1 MSKTTR
7 TPGVCSGCGTTKE
20 REAVI
25 KLDQRSLVSFAD
37 FRIRTESKGNY
48 IWEAGQGELT
58 KLKKYLFDGTPSAD
72 EIKQLGWQKRH
83 QIYAW
88 GNGAMD
94 EGHFVKANDFGLVNV
109 RGQLFYL
116 PGCSKDTADDPQSY
130 QFQRRFVYAITNDI
144 TLNDYATR
152 LIEVFGD
159 NAKVGLCFL
168 IASLFRDPS

>member
-1 MSKTTR
+1 MISEYGFYVSRNSYYGAGRGNADVRWSNFILEPIVHVKDDQNAR
-7 TPGVCSGCGTTKE
+7 RLFRMRNDKGE
-20 REAVI
+20 EAVI

-94 EGHFVKANDFGLVNV
+94 
-109 RGQLFYL
+109 
-116 PGCSKDTADDPQSY
+116 
-130 QFQRRFVYAITNDI
+130 
-144 TLNDYATR
+144 
-152 LIEVFGD
+152 
-159 NAKVGLCFL
+159 
-168 IASLFRDPS
+168 

>member
-1 MSKTTR
+1 MISEYGFYISHNSYYGAGRGNADVRWSNFILEPIVHVKDDQNAR
-7 TPGVCSGCGTTKE
+7 RLFRMRNDKGE
-20 REAVI
+20 EAVI

-88 GNGAMD
+88 GKRRNG
-94 EGHFVKANDFGLVNV
+94 
-109 RGQLFYL
+109 
-116 PGCSKDTADDPQSY
+116 
-130 QFQRRFVYAITNDI
+130 
-144 TLNDYATR
+144 
-152 LIEVFGD
+152 
-159 NAKVGLCFL
+159 
-168 IASLFRDPS
+168 